1 MAGASDRY
9 REEVSR
15 LIAEVLRLPI
25 ERVMVGLS
33 FGDVSAWDSLGH
45 MDLLM
50 TLEARYGIP
59 LDEDLIARLVSLE
72 AICAYLEERD
82 HA

>member
-1 MAGASDRY
+1 MAGTSDRY
-9 REEVSR
+9 REEVSG
-15 LIAEVLRLPI
+15 LIAEALRLPI
-25 ERVMVGLS
+25 ERVTAELS
-33 FGDVSAWDSLGH
+33 FGDVSQWDSLGH

-50 TLEARYGIP
+50 ALEARYAIP
-59 LDEDLIARLVSLE
+59 LEEDLITRLTSVE

>member
-1 MAGASDRY
+1 M
-9 REEVSR
+9 
-15 LIAEVLRLPI
+15 AEVFKLPAD
-25 ERVMVGLS
+25 RVTDGLS
-33 FGDVSAWDSLGH
+33 FGDVSEWDSLGH

-50 TLEARYGIP
+50 SLEARYGIP
-59 LDEDLIARLVSLE
+59 LDEDLIARLVSLD